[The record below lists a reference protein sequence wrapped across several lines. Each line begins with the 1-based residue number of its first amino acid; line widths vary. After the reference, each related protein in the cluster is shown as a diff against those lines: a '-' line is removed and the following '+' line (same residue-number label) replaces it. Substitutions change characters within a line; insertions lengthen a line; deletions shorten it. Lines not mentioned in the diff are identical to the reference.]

1 MILSTSGV
9 PRDDDLV
16 LYFDPAIASS
26 QYNGS
31 ECFDLS
37 GEANDGELGDG
48 SPTPSTNFGGTLVM
62 DGLTDQVKFNHT
74 TVSNTNGN
82 WSISAFVR
90 YSSLTNQNGHST
102 QQYITLGSFTSGV
115 GLGVGKRSDGSHS
128 CWGSGGNIM
137 VNSGLTVG
145 VDVWYNVAYTHSGGT
160 HKIYVNGVLAATN
173 TATANSTTDTKV
185 VMSGWQ
191 TPTSRMGSYKEN
203 FEGDHGPFVV
213 YNRVLNDEEV
223 EQIFNTFRGRYGI

>member
-16 LYFDPAIASS
+16 LYFDPAIAGS

-37 GEANDGELGDG
+37 NEGHNGEIADG
-48 SPTPSTNFGGTLVM
+48 SPTTSTNFGGTLVM
-62 DGLTDQVKFNHT
+62 DGLNDQVKFDHT
-74 TVSNTNGN
+74 TVSNTNGS

-90 YSSLTNQNGHST
+90 YSSLTNQNGHAT
-102 QQYITLGSFTSGV
+102 QQYITFGAFNTGA
-115 GLGVGKRSDGSHS
+115 GLAVGKRNGRHT
-128 CWGSGGNIM
+128 CWGDGGNVMID
-137 VNSGLTVG
+137 SGLTVV
-145 VDVWYNVAYTHSGGT
+145 VDVWYNVAYTHSGNI

-173 TATANSTTDTKV
+173 TKIADSTTDTKV
-185 VMSGWQ
+185 VMSGWR
-191 TPTSRMGSYKEN
+191 TPTSLMSSYREN
-203 FEGDHGPFVV
+203 FEGDHGSFVV
-213 YNRVLNDEEV
+213 YNRVLNDEEI

>member
-16 LYFDPAIASS
+16 LYFDPSIAGS

-37 GEANDGELGDG
+37 DEGHNGEFADG
-48 SPTPSTNFGGTLVM
+48 SPTTSTNFGGILVM
-62 DGLTDQVKFNHT
+62 DGLNDQVKFNHT
-74 TVSNTNGN
+74 TVSNTNGS

-90 YSSLTNQNGHST
+90 YSSLTNQNGHAT
-102 QQYITLGSFTSGV
+102 QQYITLGPFTSGG
-115 GLGVGKRSDGSHS
+115 GLAVGKRNGRHT
-128 CWGSGGNIM
+128 CWGNGGNIM
-137 VNSGLTVG
+137 VDSGLTVA
-145 VDVWYNVAYTHSGGT
+145 VDVWYNVAYTHSGSL
-160 HKIYVNGVLAATN
+160 HKIYVNGVLADTN
-173 TATANSTTDTKV
+173 TTTANSTTDTKV
-185 VMSGWQ
+185 VMSGWR
-191 TPTSRMGSYKEN
+191 TPTSGMSSYREN

-213 YNRVLNDEEV
+213 YNRVLNDEEI